1 MCAQYSYICLTGDM
15 NARTSTLCDFITAD
29 SFIADLMDFDQD
41 TLMYYN
47 QAEQLKTLHIKQHRI
62 SCDKKTNNNGHK
74 LIETCINDNLFIL
87 NGRYGQDSTEGKFTF
102 RDQSIIDY
110 TICSFSCLKLLLDFE
125 VIETDNLLSDGHAL
139 LSWSMSAAQTD
150 PGTCNLSQNEQNNY
164 KKWDQKHRDDFI
176 KNISLEDINNLY
188 LNIEPTEIS
197 INEVTFKIAEVLI
210 QSAKTS
216 FQNKKVAN

>member
-1 MCAQYSYICLTGDM
+1 M
-15 NARTSTLCDFITAD
+15 
-29 SFIADLMDFDQD
+29 
-41 TLMYYN
+41 
-47 QAEQLKTLHIKQHRI
+47 
-62 SCDKKTNNNGHK
+62 
-74 LIETCINDNLFIL
+74 FIL

-102 RDQSIIDY
+102 RDQSVIDY

-139 LSWSMSAAQTD
+139 LSWSISAAQTD

-188 LNIEPTEIS
+188 VNIEPLKT
-197 INEVTFKIAEVLI
+197 VLT
-210 QSAKTS
+210 K
-216 FQNKKVAN
+216 